1 MKINIEKLDW
11 EYGKV
16 DNFCGKTL
24 LDKNNGGLKLVKVS
38 VKAIYPTHQHP
49 NKTEFIFVLE
59 GNPTITIGEKEY
71 DCKKGE
77 FFKFPHS
84 VNHAIENK
92 SVKNECL
99 LLVGSI
105 KE

>member
-1 MKINIEKLDW
+1 MKIKTEELEW

-16 DNFCGKTL
+16 KSFCGKTL
-24 LDKNNGGLKLVKVS
+24 LDKKNGGLKLVKVS
-38 VKAIYPTHQHP
+38 KKAVYPTHQHP

-71 DCKKGE
+71 DSKKGE
-77 FFKFPHS
+77 FFNLPHS

-92 SVKNECL
+92 SDQNECL

>member
-1 MKINIEKLDW
+1 MKINIEELDW

-24 LDKNNGGLKLVKVS
+24 LDKKNGGLKLVKVS

-71 DCKKGE
+71 DSKKGN
-77 FFKFPHS
+77 FFKFPPL

-92 SVKNECL
+92 SDQNECL